1 MRCPRLEGAALLA
14 ASSLVIWIAFF
25 WCNAAASSTIA
36 ANASEIRLTPDDL
49 VRLSDFG
56 PSSPGAGEH
65 IISLSPDRKMAAVQ
79 VRTADPSSNQY
90 LIRIDVVDLTSRG
103 PSRTIDEGGVFT
115 LQFVSGIGGATVS
128 TGYAA
133 VTPIIWSRDGRWVY
147 FLKRLAET
155 TQVWRAAATGER
167 SEAVTHE
174 AEGVD
179 DFLLLADDR
188 RLVYSSRQ
196 RDPVL
201 EAALGAEALRGFRY
215 DSRFIPLFDDG
226 PQESVTKRVTKA
238 IDLPT
243 DRARAATADEAAD
256 FVRHVQI
263 ASAGPLAI
271 SKTGRRAFVS
281 VSDGLHGS
289 NNGKVAVRRGS
300 DLEQVCN
307 SADCAG
313 ALTIWWTEDGNR
325 VRFIRRYGWG
335 SSEMAIFEW
344 KPGSSQPERLYVTQD
359 LLLDCQPVDEEL
371 ACARERSAEPRHIVV
386 LNPDTGRAKVVY
398 DPNQGFRRFS
408 LGSIER
414 LHWRNEFGIETFG
427 DLVYPIGY
435 VRGHA
440 YPLIVVQYISR
451 GFLRGG
457 VGDEFPI
464 QAFANR
470 GYAVLSVQRPDV
482 GLLQREPSSSGV
494 RDDKSIEKLKD
505 RRSVL
510 SSIENAVQS
519 LIDRGV
525 ANPLEIGIT
534 GLSDGSSTV
543 QFALIN
549 SSMFKAASVSGCC
562 WDPYQDAVVGPRAA
576 KAYHESG
583 WPELINYDSDFWSH
597 MSLIENA
604 RRISVPLL
612 IQQSDDEFRG
622 AIASYMALKQAN
634 RAVAL
639 YVFPNE
645 HHVKWQPSHRLA
657 AYERNLRWFDFWLRG
672 IGDGREWKSDD

>member
-1 MRCPRLEGAALLA
+1 MLA

-179 DFLLLADDR
+179 DFLLLADDQ
-188 RLVYSSRQ
+188 RLVYSSRE

-201 EAALGAEALRGFRY
+201 EAALEAEALRGFRF
-215 DSRFIPLFDDG
+215 DSRFIPLFGDR
-226 PQESVTKRVTKA
+226 PQESVAKRVTKA
-238 IDLPT
+238 IDLLT
-243 DRARAATADEAAD
+243 NRAREATADEERD
-256 FVRHVQI
+256 FNRRVQI
-263 ASAGPLAI
+263 ASAGPVAI
-271 SKTGRRAFVS
+271 SKSGRRAFLS
-281 VSDGLHGS
+281 VPGDQPSAAS
-289 NNGKVAVRRGS
+289 GKIAVRRGNGN
-300 DLEQVCN
+300 EQVCN
-307 SADCAG
+307 SAYCAG
-313 ALTIWWTEDGNR
+313 ALTIWWTKDGHR
-325 VRFIRRYGWG
+325 VRFIRRDGWG
-335 SSEMAIFEW
+335 NSEMAIFEW
-344 KPGSSQPERLYVTQD
+344 KPGNSQPERLYVTQD
-359 LLLDCQPVDEEL
+359 LLLDCQPVDEGL
-371 ACARERSAEPRHIVV
+371 ACARERSADPRHIVV

-398 DPNQGFRRFS
+398 DPNEGFHRFS

-427 DLVYPIGY
+427 DLVYPVGY
-435 VRGHA
+435 VRGRA

-464 QAFANR
+464 QAFANN
-470 GYAVLSVQRPDV
+470 GYAVLSVQRPDAS
-482 GLLQREPSSSGV
+482 LLQQESVGSRTH
-494 RDDKSIEKLKD
+494 DDKSIEKLRD

-510 SSIENAVQS
+510 SSIEIAVRG
-519 LIDRGV
+519 LIDRGI
-525 ANPLEIGIT
+525 ANPLQIGIT

-549 SSMFKAASVSGCC
+549 SSMFRAASVSGCC
-562 WDPYQDAVVGPRAA
+562 WDPYQDAIVGPSAA
-576 KAYHESG
+576 QAYHESG

-612 IQQSDDEFRG
+612 IQQSDDEYRG
-622 AIASYMALKQAN
+622 AITSYTALKQAN
-634 RAVAL
+634 RQVAL

-645 HHVKWQPSHRLA
+645 HHMKWQPAHRLA

-672 IGDGREWKSDD
+672 IGDGREWQPEK

>member
-1 MRCPRLEGAALLA
+1 MLA
-14 ASSLVIWIAFF
+14 ASSLATWGAFM
-25 WCNAAASSTIA
+25 WCSAAAGSTVP
-36 ANASEIRLTPDDL
+36 ANASEVRLTPSDL
-49 VRLSDFG
+49 VRISDFG
-56 PSSPGAGEH
+56 PVFPGAGER
-65 IISLSPDRKMAAVQ
+65 IINLSPDRRMAAVQ
-79 VRTADPSSNQY
+79 VRTADPSSNRY

-103 PSRTIDEGGVFT
+103 PSRTIDEGGDFT
-115 LQFVSGIGGATVS
+115 LQFVSGIGGAEVS

-133 VTPIIWSRDGRWVY
+133 ATPITWSRDGRWVY
-147 FLKRLAET
+147 FLKRSAGT
-155 TQVWRAAATGER
+155 TQVWRAAATGEL

-201 EAALGAEALRGFRY
+201 EDALGAEALRGFRF
-215 DSRFIPLFDDG
+215 DSRFIPLIDDG
-226 PQESVTKRVTKA
+226 PQESVIKRVTKA
-238 IDLPT
+238 IDMPT
-243 DRARAATADEAAD
+243 DHPREATADEERE

-263 ASAGPLAI
+263 ASAGPVAI
-271 SKTGRRAFVS
+271 SKSGRSAFVS
-281 VSDGLHGS
+281 VPDGQHGL
-289 NNGKVAVRRGS
+289 NGGKVAVRRESGE
-300 DLEQVCN
+300 EQVCN

-313 ALTIWWTEDGNR
+313 ALTIWWTKDGNR

-335 SSEMAIFEW
+335 NSEMAIFEW
-344 KPGSSQPERLYVTQD
+344 KPGRSEPERLYVTQD
-359 LLLDCQPVDEEL
+359 LLLDCQPSDEEL
-371 ACARERSAEPRHIVV
+371 VCARERSADPRHMVV
-386 LNPDTGRAKVVY
+386 LNPDTGRARVVY
-398 DPNQGFRRFS
+398 DPNQGFHRFS
-408 LGSIER
+408 LGRIER

-427 DLVYPIGY
+427 DLVYPVGY
-435 VRGHA
+435 VRGRA

-464 QAFANR
+464 QAFANN
-470 GYAVLSVQRPDV
+470 GYAILSVQRPDAS
-482 GLLQREPSSSGV
+482 LLQREFIG
-494 RDDKSIEKLKD
+494 RTHDDKSIEKLID

-510 SSIENAVQS
+510 SSIETAVRS
-519 LIDRGV
+519 LIDRGI
-525 ANPLEIGIT
+525 ANPLQIGIT

-549 SSMFKAASVSGCC
+549 SSMFRAASVSGCC
-562 WDPYQDAVVGPRAA
+562 WDPYQDAIVGPGAA
-576 KAYHESG
+576 EAYHESG

-604 RRISVPLL
+604 RRVSAPLL

-622 AIASYMALKQAN
+622 AIASYIALKQAN
-634 RAVAL
+634 RSVAL

-645 HHVKWQPSHRLA
+645 HHVKWQPAHRLA

-672 IGDGREWKSDD
+672 LGDGHEWRSDN